1 MKFSTIFA
9 LTIAATSLALLQPRN
24 AAAQDSASTSVK
36 MVPAVASLSTTLDS
50 KKAQAGQAFSASL
63 EGKVRLANGT
73 ELPSGSQLEGTVVAG
88 GGADAKSLSLKFV
101 KAKVKGGKEI
111 PITAII
117 VNVTPSDGAGLPPDA
132 MPLSTALASG
142 SAHQVDRVDV
152 MKGVD
157 LHSHLD
163 GDGSSV
169 FVATNKKD
177 VKLGSTTYLSLAI
190 EPSAN

>member
-1 MKFSTIFA
+1 MKFSTISV
-9 LTIAATSLALLQPRN
+9 LTIAATSLAFLQPHN
-24 AAAQDSASTSVK
+24 AMAQDAASAKVQL
-36 MVPAVASLSTTLDS
+36 VPAVASLSTSLDS

-73 ELPSGSQLEGTVVAG
+73 ELPSGSQLIGTIVAG
-88 GGADAKSLSLKFV
+88 NGGAGAQSLSLKFV

-132 MPLSTALASG
+132 LPLSEGLASG
-142 SAHQVDRVDV
+142 SSHQVDRVDV
-152 MKGVD
+152 VKGVD

-163 GDGSSV
+163 GDQSSV

-190 EPSAN
+190 E